1 MSHEEI
7 IKSIISDI
15 KFKRMVNHNETS
27 IEATKERLKKALKDF
42 EESTG
47 VSAELL
53 EFDDNGFLR
62 VSLS

>member
-1 MSHEEI
+1 
-7 IKSIISDI
+7 
-15 KFKRMVNHNETS
+15 MVNHNETS